1 MKTSIVG
8 IRVDAETSI
17 LIERVIKHK
26 LAANKAD
33 AIRYIMQYGIKASTA
48 IVDRK
53 ETAEKILHTWQKK
66 GFPDLPENL
75 SEILL
80 KERD

>member
-33 AIRYIMQYGIKASTA
+33 AIRYIMQYGIKASAA

-53 ETAEKILHTWQKK
+53 EAAEKILHTWRRK
-66 GFPDLPENL
+66 GFPKLPKNL

>member
-8 IRVDAETSI
+8 IRVDAETSL
-17 LIERVIKHK
+17 LIERMIKHK
-26 LAANKAD
+26 LATNKAD
-33 AIRYIMQYGIKASTA
+33 AIRYIMQYGIKTSTA

-53 ETAEKILHTWQKK
+53 ETAAKILHTWHKK
-66 GFPDLPENL
+66 GFPKLPRNL
-75 SEILL
+75 SETLL

>member
-33 AIRYIMQYGIKASTA
+33 AVRYIMQYGVKASTD

-53 ETAEKILHTWQKK
+53 EAAAKILHTWHKK
-66 GFPDLPENL
+66 GFPELPENL